1 MSGDNWVAE
10 AFRRRQAEELAKAAR
25 HQSPAGDRKDA
36 AGREVLVD
44 NWLVEG
50 FQRHQKEERRR
61 EIGARS
67 EEAEILAVGG
77 DPSSA
82 EAKPASMRALVATDD
97 ISLSMQGASAD
108 RQAGASDD
116 VSPGAV
122 GPLVSLGEAATVSKR
137 GPRGAAR
144 IVAIAGVA
152 VVGLVSVI
160 GLKTALWSSVDSPR
174 GFDRGAP
181 SAAPTKKAAR
191 PAGKENAHPS
201 QAAPSQGVET
211 AKPPPDRPGAN
222 RGTPP
227 SDSTARPA
235 DAAPAKPG
243 DAAAIPAP
251 PAEAP
256 PNSMQNPTAAP
267 RPQPAPEAPS
277 SSAGHGD
284 AAAPAASAPA
294 PVPEGPKAAVSPAKP
309 EKDSTGKPASVES
322 ERSPEG
328 GGPGPGQN
336 ASEPKRHAPNANVDA
351 KPKQQ
356 ANEKNGV
363 RHSTGK
369 PGGFS
374 GFLKRTANSVRRF
387 FGRLGAQ

>member
-25 HQSPAGDRKDA
+25 HQSPGGDRKDA
-36 AGREVLVD
+36 AGREVPVD

-50 FQRHQKEERRR
+50 FQRHQEEERRR

-82 EAKPASMRALVATDD
+82 EAKPSSMRAVVATDD
-97 ISLSMQGASAD
+97 ISLSMQGESAD

-122 GPLVSLGEAATVSKR
+122 GPLVSLGEAATVNKR

-222 RGTPP
+222 RGAPP

-235 DAAPAKPG
+235 AAAPAKPG

-256 PNSMQNPTAAP
+256 PNSTQNPTAAP

-294 PVPEGPKAAVSPAKP
+294 PVPEGRPKQPCRRQSPKRIQLASRRPSSLKDRLRGAGQDQGKTLPSRSAMRQTPMSTPNRNSRRTKKTASVIRQGSPAAFR
-309 EKDSTGKPASVES
+309 D
-322 ERSPEG
+322 
-328 GGPGPGQN
+328 
-336 ASEPKRHAPNANVDA
+336 
-351 KPKQQ
+351 
-356 ANEKNGV
+356 
-363 RHSTGK
+363 
-369 PGGFS
+369 F
-374 GFLKRTANSVRRF
+374 
-387 FGRLGAQ
+387 